1 MQNSVSDF
9 FVYNSTGKLLSKD
22 GDIYSNEYS
31 DLAKQIDSK
40 RNALYFELFHNN
52 GTLILGCSVMVEE
65 VGGREERI
73 VCVGKYSGYNSYDS
87 KQIRQFYETVFAEIS
102 QLQKLEYSVVGL
114 WEENDINDFVRLQE
128 LNADGS
134 VMDYI
139 YGKLLANEKV
149 SVKSVSAVNAVS
161 LISSIFTT
169 AGNSLE
175 ADLKFTASQYPYES
189 DISICPIEPNPDFE
203 LDEFDL
209 KWKQSP
215 CYSEYYSLLP
225 RIFREHSGEIK
236 NSMER
241 SDRNLLSF
249 YTKHFAFQAYARDVL
264 DIFTTNESLYKLF
277 DLYNDNS
284 SVLSHVFK
292 ERSSQIRQMPIT
304 NETTVANIVALYSK
318 ELSSQNQMYSY
329 MGEDEALKSLFE
341 RIRNPNVKKKLDI
354 ILLKNRGLWSYV
366 IKDTIRRIYA
376 NEDKELLLALCNVG
390 FTYGDNGGER
400 FKDNVAKALS
410 SYDNEKLTGLL
421 KIVANN
427 VTTIPSAGG
436 KIFVDHISSKLR
448 AYDLSSKLTTNEA
461 EILDSYFGTSY
472 LVAKQRYKKRKKM
485 NIMMLASYAIVAII
499 LIVVAMFLFV
509 PNSIPFLN
517 NNSSSN
523 SSITDDT
530 IGLISEDNT
539 THKNESVILNTNNT
553 SVEAMIQGSDNMSD
567 FNDSNGTP
575 VVSANTSS
583 NNTVNFT
590 EENNSEFLINMSA
603 DEAM

>member
-1 MQNSVSDF
+1 LQNSVSDF
-9 FVYNSTGKLLSKD
+9 FVYNSTGKLLSGD

-40 RNALYFELFHNN
+40 RNALYFELFHNSN
-52 GTLILGCSVMVEE
+52 TLILGCSVMVEE

-73 VCVGKYSGYNSYDS
+73 VCVGKYSRYNNYDS
-87 KQIRQFYETVFAEIS
+87 KLIRQFYETVFAEIS
-102 QLQKLEYSVVGL
+102 QLQKLEYRVVGL
-114 WEENDINDFVRLQE
+114 WEENDIHDFVRLQE
-128 LNADGS
+128 LTADEFM
-134 VMDYI
+134 MDYV

-149 SVKSVSAVNAVS
+149 SIKSVSAVNAVS
-161 LISSIFTT
+161 LISSVFTT

-175 ADLKFTASQYPYES
+175 ADLKFTASQYPYET

-215 CYSEYYSLLP
+215 YYSEYYSLLP
-225 RIFREHSGEIK
+225 RVFREHSGEIK
-236 NSMER
+236 SSVKR

-249 YTKHFAFQAYARDVL
+249 YTKHFAFKAYTWDVL
-264 DIFTTNESLYKLF
+264 GVFATSESLYKLF

-292 ERSSQIRQMPIT
+292 KRSSQIRQMPIT

-318 ELSSQNQMYSY
+318 ELSSQNQMYSH

-354 ILLKNRGLWSYV
+354 ILLKNGGLWSYV

-376 NEDKELLLALCNVG
+376 NEDKELLSALCNVG

-400 FKDNVAKALS
+400 FKNNVAKALS
-410 SYDNEKLTGLL
+410 SYDDDKLIELL

-427 VTTIPSAGG
+427 VTTTPSASG

-448 AYDLSSKLTTNEA
+448 AHDLSSKLSTNEA

-472 LVAKQRYKKRKKM
+472 VVAKQRYKKSKKT
-485 NIMMLASYAIVAII
+485 NIMMLASYAIVAIM

-509 PNSIPFLN
+509 PDSIPFLD

-523 SSITDDT
+523 SSITDDI
-530 IGLISEDNT
+530 IGLISGDNT
-539 THKNESVILNTNNT
+539 THNNESVILNTNNT
-553 SVEAMIQGSDNMSD
+553 TSVETIIQGSDNMSD
-567 FNDSNGTP
+567 FNGSNDTP
-575 VVSANTSS
+575 VDSTNKSS
-583 NNTVNFT
+583 NNTVDFT
-590 EENNSEFLINMSA
+590 
-603 DEAM
+603 